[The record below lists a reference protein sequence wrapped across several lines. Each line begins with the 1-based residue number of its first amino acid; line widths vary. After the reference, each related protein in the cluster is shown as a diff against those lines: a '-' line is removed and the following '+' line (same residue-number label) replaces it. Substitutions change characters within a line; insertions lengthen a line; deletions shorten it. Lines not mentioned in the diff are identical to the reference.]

1 MGFLLLRHLPSANQE
16 EIYNCTALRIVENV
30 MNGYNGT
37 IFAYGQTGTG
47 KTHTMEGK
55 DDPIDMQGITP
66 RAFRQIFEE
75 IKLSENKEFLVRASF
90 LEIYN
95 EDIRDLLGKQANN
108 KLELKENVDT
118 GVYVKGLTSFVVKV
132 ICARVCACV
141 CETYRILDNSTT
153 KKLEEEVKT
162 DDSISVSIRAL
173 ARSRTSSKSAR
184 RTGPWAQ
191 RS

>member
-1 MGFLLLRHLPSANQE
+1 
-16 EIYNCTALRIVENV
+16 
-30 MNGYNGT
+30 
-37 IFAYGQTGTG
+37 
-47 KTHTMEGK
+47 MEGK

-108 KLELKENVDT
+108 RLELKESVDT

-132 ICARVCACV
+132 MCDICV
-141 CETYRILDNSTT
+141 CG
-153 KKLEEEVKT
+153 LEKAKGT
-162 DDSISVSIRAL
+162 L
-173 ARSRTSSKSAR
+173 YHR
-184 RTGPWAQ
+184 RQLIIIIINKRNDAN
-191 RS
+191 

>member
-1 MGFLLLRHLPSANQE
+1 
-16 EIYNCTALRIVENV
+16 
-30 MNGYNGT
+30 
-37 IFAYGQTGTG
+37 
-47 KTHTMEGK
+47 MEGK

-95 EDIRDLLGKQANN
+95 EDIRDLLGKQTNN
-108 KLELKENVDT
+108 RLELKENVDT

-132 ICARVCACV
+132 MCNMCV
-141 CETYRILDNSTT
+141 QLGKPEGNIISPSSATREITPI
-153 KKLEEEVKT
+153 KKRKGE
-162 DDSISVSIRAL
+162 DDPVSVSIRAL

-184 RTGPWAQ
+184 RTGP
-191 RS
+191 